1 MRCFQGS
8 HLQSRDVVENAS
20 SFQDFSFPLQ
30 PRSIM
35 RSRRQRRQEQEHKF
49 VRQEQE
55 DKKYY
60 LIEAHL
66 QHLSSKSRD
75 PSLQPESK
83 RGNFP
88 SPQPKL
94 LPSTLDAG
102 AKELRS

>member
-1 MRCFQGS
+1 
-8 HLQSRDVVENAS
+8 
-20 SFQDFSFPLQ
+20 
-30 PRSIM
+30 M

-49 VRQEQE
+49 VKQEHE

-88 SPQPKL
+88 SPHPKL